1 LPISAPVD
9 FESVVR
15 TFIDSGVLIAAMRSV
30 GRDRE
35 LALALLAEPGRVFLT
50 SPFVYL
56 EVMPKATYFKRS
68 LDVAFYQRFFETA
81 ESVATV
87 ENIEAVARAE
97 ALRTGLSAMDAL
109 HVAAAFLASADEFII
124 TERPERAIHRTTLVK
139 MVSLFDS

>member
-1 LPISAPVD
+1 M
-9 FESVVR
+9 VR
-15 TFIDSGVLIAAMRSV
+15 TFVDSGVLIAAMRSA

-35 LALALLAEPGRVFLT
+35 RALALLEEPGRVFLT

-56 EVMPKATYFKRS
+56 EVVPKATYFKRA

-109 HVAAAFLASADEFII
+109 HVAAAFLASADEFIT